1 MGFSRKFIFY
11 HDCKSKGEF
20 NFEISLKTCQESV
33 LKSNLHITNQ
43 YLLFG
48 ILILKCN
55 FHIQTSPSLVFYL
68 KMQFTHEK
76 SSISY
81 VFNFLN
87 AIYKPSLSLVFHKK
101 CIYTLQTQPFCSSIY
116 SLPCFRCASV
126 PSKVACGWSGGSGE
140 MTLRIH
146 RGRGG
151 EGPKKQDS
159 LPESEQEKGGTYPT
173 KRCLICC
180 SPFK

>member
-11 HDCKSKGEF
+11 HDCKSKAEF

-55 FHIQTSPSLVFYL
+55 FHIQTSLSLVFYF

-76 SSISY
+76 SSISF
-81 VFNFLN
+81 VFHFYN
-87 AIYKPSLSLVFHKK
+87 AIYKPSACLWYFIKK
-101 CIYTLQTQPFCSSIY
+101 CILHLANLFGSSFYTLQTQPLFGISCNWHITNPA
-116 SLPCFRCASV
+116 SLWYFIKKNLFAGHITNPDFLSNFIV
-126 PSKVACGWSGGSGE
+126 LKQFIHYKYKPS
-140 MTLRIH
+140 L
-146 RGRGG
+146 
-151 EGPKKQDS
+151 
-159 LPESEQEKGGTYPT
+159 
-173 KRCLICC
+173 
-180 SPFK
+180 F